1 MNILHR
7 FSFLVFLLLNLSNA
21 ANAQE
26 PFADEIR
33 KFAQA
38 DSAAPPVVGQIVL
51 YGSSTLRLWKTAETD
66 CAFGNLKVVNRGFGG
81 SQTVDALRYFERIVV
96 PQRPKY
102 LFFYEGDND
111 INAGKS
117 VDSVFQDIVLFVKK
131 VRQQLPE
138 TRLVIFSIKPSPS
151 RLALLPKQQELN
163 KRLWKL
169 AKRTKKIYFLD
180 TATPMLDASGKPNS
194 VLFIQDMLH
203 MKPEGYVLW
212 TQKVQWFLKKYEKY

>member
-1 MNILHR
+1 MSILHR
-7 FSFLVFLLLNLSNA
+7 FSFFLFLLLNLSNS

-38 DSAAPPVVGQIVL
+38 DSAVSPVAGQIVL

-81 SQTVDALRYFERIVV
+81 SQTVDALRYFERVVV

-117 VDSVFQDIVLFVKK
+117 VDSVFQDIALFVKK

-169 AKRTKKIYFLD
+169 AKRTKKVYFLD
-180 TATPMLDASGKPNS
+180 TATPMLDASSKPNPA
-194 VLFIQDMLH
+194 LFIQDMLH

>member
-7 FSFLVFLLLNLSNA
+7 FLSLLFLLLNLSNA

-38 DSAAPPVVGQIVL
+38 DSAVSPVAGQIVL

-81 SQTVDALRYFERIVV
+81 SQTVDALRYFERVVV

-117 VDSVFQDIVLFVKK
+117 VDSVFHDIALFVQK

-151 RLALLPKQQELN
+151 RLTLLPKQQELN
-163 KRLWKL
+163 KRLRKL
-169 AKRTKKIYFLD
+169 AKRTKKVYFLD
-180 TATPMLDASGKPNS
+180 TATPMLDASSKPNPA
-194 VLFIQDMLH
+194 LFIQDMLH

-212 TQKVQWFLKKYEKY
+212 TQKVQWFLKKCEKY

>member
-7 FSFLVFLLLNLSNA
+7 FFFLLFFILSLSNA

-38 DSAAPPVVGQIVL
+38 DSAVSPIAGQIVL

-66 CAFGNLKVVNRGFGG
+66 CAYGNLKVVNRGFGG
-81 SQTVDALRYFERIVV
+81 SQTVDALRYFERVV
-96 PQRPKY
+96 VSQRPKY

-117 VDSVFQDIVLFVKK
+117 VDSVFQDIALFVQK

-169 AKRTKKIYFLD
+169 AKKTKKVYFLD